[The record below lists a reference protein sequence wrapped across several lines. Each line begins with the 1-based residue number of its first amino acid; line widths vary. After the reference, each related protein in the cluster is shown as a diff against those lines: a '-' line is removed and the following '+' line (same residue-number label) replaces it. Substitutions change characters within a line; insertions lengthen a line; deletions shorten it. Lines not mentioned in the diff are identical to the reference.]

1 MIQRT
6 RPAGYYK
13 APNNRAILDVA
24 KRINY
29 DKTFSYSFVKDVAN
43 ILSHDKKADAM
54 VAPYEWTEELE
65 RQVEA
70 DPQYLTAKEKED
82 EIERR
87 IDYHTK
93 VQKYLLDLPM
103 SQIKGSPIEKA
114 FSIMAMLETTHGNG
128 ACSGEECGNI
138 NGSSAM
144 GNTSGPESFMPIFEN
159 SGQSGSSLAK
169 DTLETIE
176 VMNKIEPGSFTAKAL
191 NVDGKHGA
199 IRALNLSRE
208 QVSLLKQLSVF
219 DKMEGL
225 AAKKIKSE
233 EEDPLSK
240 TKEFVRMRK
249 FSDIAKLENK
259 SVMLDPDFEEK
270 MLKKSFYLEKGIKVK
285 EVKQSLIMLID
296 DSGSMNNYKKV
307 GWVKALM
314 LNRCNEVSKG
324 EAELFIC
331 TFETQLDRTRW
342 VVIRNEE
349 QALAAWKDFDNIF
362 GFNRGG
368 TDVQGVLEET
378 VEWIDRGHVVG
389 DDGKQH
395 SFDGNRPQ
403 ICIINDGQDRVD
415 STFIPRIETHAFIL
429 EGSNDN
435 LKKSC
440 FRSGGTYSSFR
451 YDEMF

>member
-1 MIQRT
+1 MIHRT

-13 APNNRAILDVA
+13 SPSNKTILDVA

-29 DKTFSYSFVKDVAN
+29 DRTFSYSFVKDVAN
-43 ILSHDKKADAM
+43 ILSHDKKQDAM

-65 RQVEA
+65 RQVEL
-70 DPQYLTAKEKED
+70 DPQYVTTEEKEN
-82 EIERR
+82 EVQRR

-93 VQKYLLDLPM
+93 VQRYLLDLPL

-114 FSIMAMLETTHGNG
+114 FNIMGMLESTHGKG

-138 NGSSAM
+138 NGQTTGT
-144 GNTSGPESFMPIFEN
+144 GNGPTDFMPMFDN
-159 SGQSGSSLAK
+159 TGKAGGALAK

-191 NVDGKHGA
+191 DLDGKHEA
-199 IRALNLSRE
+199 VRALNLNQE
-208 QVSLLKQLSVF
+208 QIELLKQLSIF
-219 DKMEGL
+219 DKQEGL

-249 FSDIAKLENK
+249 FSDIARLENK

-285 EVKQSLIMLID
+285 EMKQSLIMLID
-296 DSGSMNNYKKV
+296 DSGSMSNYKKI

-314 LNRCNEVSKG
+314 LNRCNEVAKG
-324 EAELFIC
+324 DAELFIC
-331 TFETQLDRTRW
+331 TFESELDRNRW
-342 VVIRNEE
+342 VVIRDKE
-349 QALAAWKDFDNIF
+349 QALAAYKNFDNIF

-368 TDVQGVLEET
+368 TDVQGVLEEA
-378 VEWIDRGHVVG
+378 VDWIDKGFVNG
-389 DDGKQH
+389 EDGNTY
-395 SFDGNRPQ
+395 SFEGNRPQ

-415 STFIPRIETHAFIL
+415 PMFIPKIETHAFIL
-429 EGSNDN
+429 EGSNDK
-435 LKKSC
+435 LKNSC
-440 FRSGGTYSSFR
+440 RRSGGSYNSFR
-451 YDEMF
+451 YDEIFK